1 MKPLVKIPLERGC
14 SETSKGKNDVKW
26 NLAAWACCI
35 VLLAANLALVLQ
47 NRQLKSQLAQPP
59 PAYEAAPGTQV
70 PELAGHDPDG
80 KPLSI
85 AYGADQRK
93 VLIFVFSPTCGFCAE
108 NWPKWWR
115 IFPALDRTAVRP
127 VSVDV
132 SSSVTRDFIAQHQ
145 MTDMPVVAQAD
156 PKALVRYQFRLTPQT
171 ILVDAGGRVEKVWSG
186 VLDESNVAEI
196 ERMAGKAK

>member
-1 MKPLVKIPLERGC
+1 
-14 SETSKGKNDVKW
+14 VKW
-26 NLAAWACCI
+26 NLAAWVCCI
-35 VLLAANLALVLQ
+35 VLLAANIALIRQ
-47 NRQLKSQLAQPP
+47 NRQLRAQLVQPP
-59 PAYEAAPGTQV
+59 ASFEAAPGAQV
-70 PELAGHDPDG
+70 PDLAGHDLDG
-80 KPLSI
+80 KPISI
-85 AYGADQRK
+85 AYGQDQRK

-108 NWPKWWR
+108 NWPKWWQ

-132 SSSVTRDFIAQHQ
+132 SSSVTREFIAQHQ
-145 MTDMPVVAQAD
+145 LTDMPVVAQAD

-186 VLDESNVAEI
+186 VLDASNVAEI